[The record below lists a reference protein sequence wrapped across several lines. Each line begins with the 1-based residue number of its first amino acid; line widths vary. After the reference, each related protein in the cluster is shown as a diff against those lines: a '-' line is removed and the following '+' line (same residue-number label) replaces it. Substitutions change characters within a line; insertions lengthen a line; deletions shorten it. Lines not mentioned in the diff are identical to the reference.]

1 MSGAANE
8 VNQKSSWKPKYQ
20 QNTVNTTWLSKD
32 CRVTCRVRLC
42 TQGPAPALSIT
53 EDSAPSSALLC
64 FHRGLTRG
72 AGWGGGAVELNGARA
87 ESALLQKALEEPHL
101 KRETFATFI
110 PYANL

>member
-20 QNTVNTTWLSKD
+20 QNTVNTTWLRKD

-42 TQGPAPALSIT
+42 TQGPAPALPIT
-53 EDSAPSSALLC
+53 KDSAPSSAPLC
-64 FHRGLTRG
+64 FYPRTATGGG
-72 AGWGGGAVELNGARA
+72 AGGAVELNGARA
-87 ESALLQKALEEPHL
+87 ASALLPKAPEEPHL
-101 KRETFATFI
+101 KRETFATLI